1 MARSYKKSSRKSPRS
16 GVSRRAQV
24 VWASLVLSMTVVGG
38 GLFLIDRG
46 PVAAAEGLSLTPL
59 MATSGVSTVEG
70 VLNTRVPLDYDR
82 WQAIVV
88 HDSGSP
94 YGTEASLDAQARA
107 NNLKGLGYHFV
118 IGNGNGLDDGE
129 ILVGGRWRNQVPGA
143 HAAGNRA
150 DWFNRH
156 SIGICLVGDGN
167 RSRPTQ
173 KQMQSLALLADT
185 LCREFKITNDRVYLH
200 SQIAPTD
207 DPGRLFPEAAFRAR
221 LPRF

>member
-1 MARSYKKSSRKSPRS
+1 MPRSNKSSRKSSRA
-16 GVSRRAQV
+16 GVNRRAQV

-46 PVAAAEGLSLTPL
+46 PVAGADGLSLTPL
-59 MATSGVSTVEG
+59 MATAGVSTAEG
-70 VLNTRVPLDYDR
+70 VLNTRTPLDRAR
-82 WQAIVV
+82 WQAVV
-88 HDSGSP
+88 IHDSGSP
-94 YGTEASLDAQARA
+94 YGTEASLDALARA

-143 HAAGNRA
+143 HAAGSKA

-173 KQMQSLALLADT
+173 KQMQSLVLLSEA
-185 LCREFKITNDRVYLH
+185 LCRELKITSDRVFLH

-207 DPGRLFPEAAFRAR
+207 DPGRLFPEATYRSQ